1 MKKIYKI
8 IFLHKLFILA
18 YFLLVPVIASSADLE
33 TKKWNKK
40 CNKENKGCVIGI
52 LFNKDNT
59 ESDQIQTLA
68 TIYIGLGSTTEKK
81 MDLVD
86 GNEKTYKLK
95 EVKTVVPVLFANLP
109 LNVDLKKQPLIQVDG
124 KDVFNLTFSHCNTS
138 EGCVTRTVINDQIIN
153 LFKSGKNLNL
163 IMAGYQV
170 DKNMRLQLPLKGFS
184 KSYESLLK

>member
-8 IFLHKLFILA
+8 KFLNKLAILT
-18 YFLLVPVIASSADLE
+18 YFLLVPVFASSADLE

-40 CNKENKGCVIGI
+40 CIKENKGCVSGI
-52 LFNKDNT
+52 LFNKENT

-68 TIYIGLGSTTEKK
+68 TIYIRLGSTTEKK

-86 GNEKTYKLK
+86 GKEKTYKLK
-95 EVKTVVPVLFANLP
+95 EVKTTVPVLFANLP
-109 LNVDLKKQPLIQVDG
+109 LNVDLTKQPLIQIDG
-124 KDVFNLTFSHCNTS
+124 KDVFNLTFSHCNKN
-138 EGCVTRTVINDQIIN
+138 EGCVTRTIINDKIIN

-163 IMAGYQV
+163 VMAGYQV
-170 DKNMRLQLPLKGFS
+170 GKNMTLKLPLKGFS